1 MGGLHSAVWP
11 ALSGSESGLHCHS
24 LLSSP
29 CRVCELL
36 ECSSKLSKGSGP
48 CSTDLGPS
56 QPCGSCFPTRQP
68 QCPAQAKPAALA
80 SAESTLWLHLATCRW
95 GSPSLTDPHPAS
107 LSSATRG
114 RWERLPCPWTGEPQD
129 ACCRQVTSP
138 MQTQKGSR
146 EQLGVRLAL
155 SWRSQGLPGAQ
166 DVGAVNAQGGPSH
179 PCPTPTNL
187 PDGWCCSGP
196 ALCPQVL
203 ARSVGSSVSHLACGT
218 RYSTAT
224 TCSQPS
230 PSGWCQVDS
239 PEMSSA
245 HSRKMDGTPGDRAQ
259 SGHSRQAEPGSLCEA
274 RLRTPA
280 SSRRGVGTCPAVAS
294 VPCRLLT
301 HSGALNP
308 PHVALPRL
316 DAPAFASTLPPS
328 PGASA
333 SGLPEPSS
341 GRTPN
346 LQGSESLCG
355 ECRGRYS
362 VAGGQVAAPRGSTR
376 PDFWGPGSEWAGTLL
391 GR

>member
-1 MGGLHSAVWP
+1 
-11 ALSGSESGLHCHS
+11 
-24 LLSSP
+24 
-29 CRVCELL
+29 
-36 ECSSKLSKGSGP
+36 
-48 CSTDLGPS
+48 
-56 QPCGSCFPTRQP
+56 
-68 QCPAQAKPAALA
+68 
-80 SAESTLWLHLATCRW
+80 
-95 GSPSLTDPHPAS
+95 
-107 LSSATRG
+107 
-114 RWERLPCPWTGEPQD
+114 
-129 ACCRQVTSP
+129 

-155 SWRSQGLPGAQ
+155 GWRSQGLPGAR
-166 DVGAVNAQGGPSH
+166 DVGAANAQGGPSH

-274 RLRTPA
+274 GLRTPA
-280 SSRRGVGTCPAVAS
+280 NSRRGVGTCPAVTS
-294 VPCRLLT
+294 VPCRLPT
-301 HSGALNP
+301 RSGALNP
-308 PHVALPRL
+308 PHVALSRL
-316 DAPAFASTLPPS
+316 EAPAFASTLPPS

-346 LQGSESLCG
+346 PQGSESLCR
-355 ECRGRYS
+355 ECRGRFQRRWRR
-362 VAGGQVAAPRGSTR
+362 GGRTKREHSTR
-376 PDFWGPGSEWAGTLL
+376 LL
-391 GR
+391 GARL